1 MVLTDVAP
9 ILVCPVCRMPL
20 NFEQAA
26 LRCERGH
33 AFDVAKEGYVNLLR
47 KKLPGD
53 TKDMVVARRAFFDQG
68 YYEPVSDL
76 LNRLLGM
83 HLPATIEGPLRI
95 MDAGC
100 GEGYYLARLQQALKD
115 KYGQVHGVGI
125 DISKDA
131 IRLAARRYAE
141 SFFLVA
147 NLKEELPL
155 ADAALSSMVNVFA
168 PRNVAEYARVLQP
181 GAPLLIIIPGSHH
194 LEELRHSLHLLN
206 IEENKQQHV
215 IEQFASTFDLLA
227 LHTLTYK
234 LELQQGEIEQLVMMT
249 PNYWHQSTES
259 QVRLAELV
267 EFTTTVDFVC
277 LVFQRKLSVSE

>member
-20 NFEQAA
+20 NFEQAT

-53 TKDMVVARRAFFDQG
+53 TKEMVVARRAFFDQG

-76 LNRLLGM
+76 LNRLLRV
-83 HLPATIEGPLRI
+83 HLPDTIEGPLRI
-95 MDAGC
+95 LDAGC
-100 GEGYYLARLQQALKD
+100 GEGYYLGRLQQSLSND
-115 KYGQVHGVGI
+115 YGYMQGVGI

-131 IRLAARRYAE
+131 IRLAARRYPG
-141 SFFLVA
+141 SSFLVA
-147 NLKEELPL
+147 NLKEALPL
-155 ADAALSSMVNVFA
+155 VEQALTGMVNVFA

-215 IEQFASTFDLLA
+215 IEQFAGTFDLLA

-234 LELQQGEIEQLVMMT
+234 LELEQGEIEQLVVMT

-259 QVRLAELV
+259 QARLAELAD
-267 EFTTTVDFVC
+267 FTTTVDFVC